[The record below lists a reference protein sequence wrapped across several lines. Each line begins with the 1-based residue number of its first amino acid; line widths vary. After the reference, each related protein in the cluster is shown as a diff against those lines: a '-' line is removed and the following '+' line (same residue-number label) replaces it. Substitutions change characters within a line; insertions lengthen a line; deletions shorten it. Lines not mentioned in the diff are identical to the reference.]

1 LNLINLTLL
10 RALLQMAVA
19 TTALAY
25 VTSSRQERAGS
36 LGNFKKAFDLNQLLE
51 TSPDLFHRD
60 NENKYIVKSN

>member
-1 LNLINLTLL
+1 
-10 RALLQMAVA
+10 MAVA
-19 TTALAY
+19 TVALAY